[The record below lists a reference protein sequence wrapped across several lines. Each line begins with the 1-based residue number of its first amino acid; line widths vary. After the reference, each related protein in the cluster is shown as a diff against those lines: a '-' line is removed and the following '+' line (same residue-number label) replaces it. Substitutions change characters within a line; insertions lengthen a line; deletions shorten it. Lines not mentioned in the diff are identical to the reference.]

1 MDVSQLVNDLMDLE
15 RAGERRCTVAAA
27 LARTP
32 QLRAELVLRGAE
44 HKAEAERL
52 HHLVV
57 ELRGTPHSG
66 ETTAVLADPLWF
78 SPPVEGQDDRE
89 LLEACIAEEE
99 ANAARCQ
106 DALRA
111 EGLPEH
117 VKKVIQQCM
126 AAANSRH
133 ENLLA
138 LRASVQ

>member
-44 HKAEAERL
+44 HKAESERL

-78 SPPVEGQDDRE
+78 WPPVEGQDDRE

>member
-15 RAGERRCTVAAA
+15 RAGEHRCTVAAA

-44 HKAEAERL
+44 HKAEAEQL
-52 HHLVV
+52 HHLV

-78 SPPVEGQDDRE
+78 SPPVEGQYDRE

-106 DALRA
+106 DALRM
-111 EGLPEH
+111 EGLPER
-117 VKKVIQQCM
+117 VKELIQQCM
-126 AAANSRH
+126 AAANSRR

-138 LRASVQ
+138 LRASLQ

>member
-1 MDVSQLVNDLMDLE
+1 MDVSQLVNDLMDLQ
-15 RAGERRCTVAAA
+15 RAGEHRCNVAAA

-32 QLRAELVLRGAE
+32 LLRAELVLRAAE

-66 ETTAVLADPLWF
+66 ETTAILADPLWF
-78 SPPVEGQDDRE
+78 SPPVEGQGDHE

-99 ANAARCQ
+99 ANAAHCQ
-106 DALRA
+106 DALRV
-111 EGLPEH
+111 ERLPER
-117 VKKVIQQCM
+117 VKEVIRQCM
-126 AAANSRH
+126 EAANSRR

-138 LRASVQ
+138 LRTSVQ